1 MEYPSLDK
9 PTAGAFRF
17 NTDSS
22 QMEIYDGNQWTVVL
36 ATSPELHTGGTRGIF
51 AAGEGHPAGAQS
63 IITYVNVDTT
73 GNAVS
78 FGNLTQNGAAFACSS
93 RTRGLCL
100 MNNPDRKSVDK
111 ITIASIGDGVDWGD
125 LVNGIWQR
133 GGVSN
138 STRGMWAGGSYPG
151 SQTYDKIE
159 AVTIASEG
167 SSFEFGDLTIS
178 VVDHF
183 GFASPTR
190 GVWGGGVTA
199 PATYRDT
206 IDYVT
211 IATQG
216 KAGDFG
222 DLTAALR
229 SVHGASNSTRGVWG
243 GGHTGPT
250 PSNSLQYITISTVGN
265 TTEFGD
271 LTVARAG
278 GGACASPT
286 RGIWAGGYSPSK
298 TATID
303 YVQIMTTG
311 NAVDFGDLTTPTQYP
326 GTFSNG
332 HGGL

>member
-9 PTAGAFRF
+9 PKAGAFRF

-22 QMEIYDGNQWTVVL
+22 QMEIYDGNQWTGVL
-36 ATSPELHTGGTRGIF
+36 ATSPELQTGGTRGIF
-51 AAGEGHPAGAQS
+51 AGGEGPGGAHS
-63 IITYVNVDTT
+63 IITYVNVNST
-73 GNAVS
+73 GHAAT
-78 FGNLTQNGAAFACSS
+78 FGDLTQNGAAYSCSS
-93 RTRGLCL
+93 RIRGLCM

-111 ITIASIGDGVDWGD
+111 ITIASLGDGVDWGD

-151 SQTYDKIE
+151 SATYDKIE

-167 SSFEFGDLTIS
+167 TAFEFGDLTIS

-190 GVWGGGVTA
+190 GVWGGGITA
-199 PATYRDT
+199 PATYRDV
-206 IDYVT
+206 IDYVQIATKGNAADFGNLVAAYRSAHGCSNATKGIWGGGQTPTVQDALQFVT
-211 IATQG
+211 IATLG
-216 KAGDFG
+216 NTVDFG
-222 DLTAALR
+222 NLT
-229 SVHGASNSTRGVWG
+229 
-243 GGHTGPT
+243 
-250 PSNSLQYITISTVGN
+250 
-265 TTEFGD
+265 D
-271 LTVARAG
+271 ARAG

-286 RGIWAGGYSPSK
+286 RGIWAGGYDPSK
-298 TATID
+298 SNIID
-303 YVQIMTTG
+303 YVQIPASG
-311 NAVDFGDLTTPTQYP
+311 NAQDFGDLTTPTQYC

>member
-17 NTDSS
+17 NTDSG
-22 QMEIYDGNQWTVVL
+22 QLEIYDGNQWTGVL
-36 ATSPELHTGGTRGIF
+36 ATSPEQQTGGTRGIF
-51 AAGEGHPAGAQS
+51 AAGEGHPAGAHS
-63 IITYVNVDTT
+63 IITYVNVDSI
-73 GNAVS
+73 GDAVS
-78 FGNLTQNGAAFACSS
+78 FGDLTQNGSAFACSS

-111 ITIASIGDGVDWGD
+111 ITISSLGNGTNWGD
-125 LVNGIWQR
+125 LVNGVWQR
-133 GGVSN
+133 GAVAS
-138 STRGMWAGGSYPG
+138 STRGIWAGGSYPG
-151 SQTYDKIE
+151 SQTYDNIE

-167 SSFEFGDLTIS
+167 SAFEFGDLTIS

-199 PATYRDT
+199 PATFRDV

-211 IATQG
+211 IATKGNAADFGNLSATLRCVMGASNATRGIFGGGLTPTLSNELQYVTIATLG
-216 KAGDFG
+216 DTTDFG
-222 DLTAALR
+222 DLT
-229 SVHGASNSTRGVWG
+229 
-243 GGHTGPT
+243 
-250 PSNSLQYITISTVGN
+250 
-265 TTEFGD
+265 D
-271 LTVARAG
+271 ARAG

-286 RGIWAGGYSPSK
+286 RGIWAGGYDPSK
-298 TATID
+298 SNIID
-303 YVQIMTTG
+303 YVQISTTG
-311 NAVDFGDLTTPTQYP
+311 NAVDFGDLTVPTQYN

>member
-1 MEYPSLDK
+1 MSTEYQAIGNP
-9 PTAGAFRF
+9 PAGSIRF

-22 QMEIYDGNQWTVVL
+22 KMEIYNGDKWWNIDS
-36 ATSPELHTGGTRGIF
+36 TSPNEQTGGTRGIW
-51 AAGEGHPAGAQS
+51 AGGEGPSGGHS
-63 IITYVNVDTT
+63 VISYSNLSST

-199 PATYRDT
+199 PATYRDV
-206 IDYVT
+206 IDYVE
-211 IATQG
+211 IATKGNAADFGNLVHGAFRQSQG
-216 KAGDFG
+216 VSNAVRGIWGGGQTPTLKNELQYVTISTLGNSIDFG
-222 DLTAALR
+222 DR
-229 SVHGASNSTRGVWG
+229 
-243 GGHTGPT
+243 
-250 PSNSLQYITISTVGN
+250 
-265 TTEFGD
+265 
-271 LTVARAG
+271 TVASTQVK
-278 GGACASPT
+278 ACSSPT
-286 RGIWAGGYSPSK
+286 RGCIGGGTSDV
-298 TATID
+298 ID

-311 NAVDFGDLTTPTQYP
+311 NAVDFGDLTSRDEF
-326 GTFSNG
+326 GAALSNG